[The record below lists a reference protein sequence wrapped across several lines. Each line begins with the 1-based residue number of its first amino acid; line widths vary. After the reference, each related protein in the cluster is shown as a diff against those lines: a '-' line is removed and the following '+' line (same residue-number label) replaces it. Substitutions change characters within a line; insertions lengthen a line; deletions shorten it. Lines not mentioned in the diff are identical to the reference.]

1 MHTLLSILQ
10 LFAAALGLIWLIGA
24 VALCF
29 EVRRDEDADR
39 VDWFLALM
47 WLPILLIMPAHR
59 PALWL
64 KQKFSRLIRGRDL

>member
-1 MHTLLSILQ
+1 VHTLLSILQ
-10 LFAAALGLIWLIGA
+10 LFAPAVGLIWLIVA

-47 WLPILLIMPAHR
+47 WLPMLLIVSAHR
-59 PALWL
+59 PAGWL
-64 KQKFSRLIRGRDL
+64 QQKFSRLFRGGAL